1 MLGIVRLRPS
11 VQKVSRGNNRT
22 PQAARIIATLYTLV
36 ILVGGLLLTLPAARA
51 DGKFGGLMNAMFTS
65 VSAVCV
71 TGLSTVNVETYW
83 SPLGHLIIL
92 ILIKIGGLGIL
103 SLATLIALILAR
115 RVGLRASMIGATE
128 SSNLSSGDIRKLLA
142 RIAIVASAIEAVVAT
157 VLTLRFL
164 TEYHYGFGE
173 AIWHGTFHSVSS
185 FNNAGF
191 ALYGDGLIPFQS
203 DPFIILPISF
213 NVIVGGLGFL
223 VLFEVGRRMIGRV
236 EARRIGGVIESKI
249 HWTLTTRI
257 VLWASL
263 ALIVFGTIYVLAI
276 EWDNP
281 KTLGPMSLGAKLL
294 SAFAFSVFARTA
306 GFNSLDISQ
315 VDPTTLL
322 GTDVLMFIGGGSGGT
337 AGGIK
342 LTTATVL
349 IYIVW
354 TEIRGATAVN
364 IGNRR
369 LPRSIQ
375 RQALTIVSLAFAV
388 VVSATLLL
396 HLTSPFSTD
405 QLLFEAISAF
415 GTVGLSTGITG
426 SLPMIGQLTLMALMF
441 IGRLGTVLV
450 ATSLAAR
457 TTHVHYELPK
467 ERPLI
472 G

>member
-1 MLGIVRLRPS
+1 MRIQGTMP
-11 VQKVSRGNNRT
+11 KVSRGRNST
-22 PQAARIIATLYTLV
+22 PQAARTIAFLYTLV
-36 ILVGGLLLTLPAARA
+36 IFIGGMLLALPISRTSGKLGGLLE
-51 DGKFGGLMNAMFTS
+51 AMFTS

-83 SPLGHLIIL
+83 TPFGHLIIL
-92 ILIKIGGLGIL
+92 LLIKIGGLGIL

-115 RVGLRASMIGATE
+115 RIGLRASMIGATE
-128 SSNLSSGDIRKLLA
+128 SSNLSSGDIRKTLA
-142 RIAIVASAIEAVVAT
+142 RIAIVASAIEALGAT
-157 VLTLRFL
+157 ALALRFWFH
-164 TEYHYGFGE
+164 YHYGIGE
-173 AIWHGTFHSVSS
+173 AIWQGVFHSVSS

-191 ALYGDGLIPFQS
+191 ALYGDNLIKFQD
-203 DPFIILPISF
+203 DPFILLPLCF
-213 NVIVGGLGFL
+213 NVVVGGLGFL
-223 VLFEVGRRMIGRV
+223 ALFEIGRRMIGRV
-236 EARRIGGVIESKI
+236 EARRTGGVIESKL

-263 ALIVFGTIYVLAI
+263 ALLVLGTVYVLLT
-276 EWDNP
+276 EWGNP
-281 KTLGPMSLGAKLL
+281 KSLGPMSTATKVLN
-294 SAFAFSVFARTA
+294 AFAYSVFARTA
-306 GFNSLDISQ
+306 GFNSIDISQ
-315 VDPTTLL
+315 LDPTTWL
-322 GTDVLMFIGGGSGGT
+322 GTDILMFVGGGSGGT

-342 LTTATVL
+342 VTTAAVL

-364 IGNRR
+364 IGSRR

-375 RQALTIVSLAFAV
+375 RQALTVVFLAFAV
-388 VVSATLLL
+388 VVGATLIL
-396 HLTSPFSTD
+396 HLTSAFSTD
-405 QLLFEAISAF
+405 QLLFEAVSAF

-426 SLPMIGQLTLMALMF
+426 SLPVIGQLTLMALMF

-450 ATSLAAR
+450 ASSLAAR